1 MEEQIQ
7 RILIRLNEL
16 DPTSD
21 DYYTGVLS
29 LDKMVDIYG
38 KMLYIHKMAESDF
51 EEEDEGEEVTF
62 VIEGRV

>member
-21 DYYTGVLS
+21 DYYTCVLS

-38 KMLYIHKMAESDF
+38 KMLYIRKMAEADF
-51 EEEDEGEEVTF
+51 EEEDDGEEVTF